1 MKSVEKSSL
10 DLERQMKVQSQD
22 MLSMLTKAQE
32 SASEWISARNNIN
45 DSINSV
51 GRTSEEFEKL
61 EMRTNAIVD
70 QYHNRLSSVQS
81 EIESR
86 LEILRHEQAT
96 RIDLIR
102 EELRT
107 NMISQ
112 VPIDVI
118 QKATLMCQK
127 VVADTHFGMI
137 RNKLGMNLLSAWSRE
152 TNRAIRRKERVK
164 ALVRICVQPLIKA
177 MHRWKVSTE
186 RDALVETVKQTISET
201 SVQLQL
207 NTLKSDIELLRDEN
221 DRFRNQLDG
230 QLVDLSKTLEDRCE
244 KSIGELGTQF
254 AAKLDELVREQGKR
268 FDDENIRTMNVI
280 DELRANMCGSEERL
294 ASLIPSEVPVPTD
307 MFATTAQVKDMMKD
321 LLLLWNNLKEL
332 DGRKVD
338 KECVD
343 DLARSSQTLK
353 VSLVL
358 RLSFTYAF
366 RTRSR
371 IYDNNFMT
379 IHMHR
384 LPRHLHMYNHLPS

>member
-1 MKSVEKSSL
+1 
-10 DLERQMKVQSQD
+10 
-22 MLSMLTKAQE
+22 
-32 SASEWISARNNIN
+32 
-45 DSINSV
+45 
-51 GRTSEEFEKL
+51 
-61 EMRTNAIVD
+61 
-70 QYHNRLSSVQS
+70 
-81 EIESR
+81 
-86 LEILRHEQAT
+86 
-96 RIDLIR
+96 
-102 EELRT
+102 
-107 NMISQ
+107 
-112 VPIDVI
+112 
-118 QKATLMCQK
+118 
-127 VVADTHFGMI
+127 
-137 RNKLGMNLLSAWSRE
+137 
-152 TNRAIRRKERVK
+152 
-164 ALVRICVQPLIKA
+164 